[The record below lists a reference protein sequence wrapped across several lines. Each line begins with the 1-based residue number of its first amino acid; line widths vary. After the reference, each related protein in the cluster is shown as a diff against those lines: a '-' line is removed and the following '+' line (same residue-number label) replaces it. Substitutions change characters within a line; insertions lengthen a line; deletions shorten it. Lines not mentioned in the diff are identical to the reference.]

1 MTTSKIK
8 TGTLYRDFSLQRDGV
23 DQEARTVPVAFSSE
37 EPYERYFG
45 TEILDHGPK
54 SVRLD
59 RLASGCCAFLLDHR
73 TSEQIGVIEKAWI
86 DKDRVGRAIVRFSRS
101 ARAEEIFQDVV
112 DGIRSCISVGYIVH
126 KMVLEE
132 AEFKKE
138 VYRVTDWEPM
148 EISLVAVP
156 ADPTVGV
163 GRSAGAEDVETIIE
177 RPEATPPAV
186 EVRSQPTTPTPERV
200 IVMDDNAVA
209 QGRQAEQKRTA
220 DLLAIADSY
229 EKFGAREMV
238 ADFIRGGK
246 TVEQFKDALM
256 EKISSRH
263 SSAAEAE
270 IGLSAQERKQYSIL
284 RAVQAQL
291 SGDWSKAGLE
301 RAASEA
307 VAKRAGMTPEGFFVP
322 VDSFTRS
329 FAAGTAA
336 EGGNLIQT
344 SVLGNEF
351 VDVLRNNM
359 VLAAMGVRFLGGLT
373 GNIAIPRK
381 TSGSTV
387 NMPGENG
394 NASSGSVATNQIAL
408 NPKRVTGK
416 VPYSKQALLQGSLD
430 VDAMLRD
437 DLTQTIA
444 VKIQDQAINGTA
456 TGNEARGLLATAG
469 IGSVIGGTNGA
480 QIDWSHIVGLETA
493 CANANA
499 EPDQRSGYI
508 VNTKTRGW
516 LKQKQK
522 AANLPFIWEN
532 AAQPLNGYRAAV
544 TNTMSSTGTK
554 GTANGVCSSLAFGS
568 DWSDLVIGLFGGLD
582 IVVDPYTAAG
592 TGEVILTANQY
603 IDVAVRLAAS
613 FSAMTD
619 GLTS

>member
-1 MTTSKIK
+1 MPIEKK
-8 TGTLYRDFSLQRDGV
+8 TIGTLYRDFKVDRSAV
-23 DQEARTVPVAFSSE
+23 DQEARTVNLAFSSE

-45 TEILDHGPK
+45 VEILDHNPK
-54 SVRLD
+54 SIRLA
-59 RLASGCCAFLLDHR
+59 RLASGRAPFLFNHR
-73 TSEQIGVIEKAWI
+73 TSEQIGVVESIEI
-86 DKDRVGRAIVRFSRS
+86 GSDKVGRAVVRFSRGK
-101 ARAEEIFQDVV
+101 AAEEYFQDVI
-112 DGIRSCISVGYIVH
+112 DGIRANVSVGYVPH

-132 AEFKKE
+132 GGDDKE
-138 VYRVTDWEPM
+138 VYRVTDWEPL
-148 EISLVAVP
+148 EISLVAIP

-177 RPEATPPAV
+177 RPEVTPPAV
-186 EVRSQPTTPTPERV
+186 EVRSQTNNPTPERIV
-200 IVMDDNAVA
+200 VMDDNAVA

-229 EKFGAREMV
+229 AQFGARDLV
-238 ADFIRGGK
+238 TDFIRNGK

-263 SSAAEAE
+263 SNAAEAE
-270 IGLSAQERKQYSIL
+270 IGLSAQERKQYSVL
-284 RAVQAQL
+284 RAVQAVV

-307 VAKRAGMTPEGFFVP
+307 VAKRTGATPEGFFVP
-322 VDSFTRS
+322 VDTFNRS

-336 EGGNLIQT
+336 EAGNLIQT

-351 VDVLRNNM
+351 VDILRNNM
-359 VLAAMGVRFLGGLT
+359 VLAALGVRFLGGLT
-373 GNIAIPRK
+373 SNVAIPRK

-394 NASSGSVATNQIAL
+394 GAASGSVATNQIQL
-408 NPKRVTGK
+408 TPKRVTGK

-430 VDAMLRD
+430 VEAMLRD

-469 IGSVIGGTNGA
+469 IGAVIGGDNGA

-499 EPDQRSGYI
+499 EPDQRSGYL

-532 AAQPLNGYRAAV
+532 GPQPLNGYRAAV

-554 GTANGVCSSLAFGS
+554 GTANGICSSLAYGS
-568 DWSDLVIGLFGGLD
+568 DWSDLVVGLFGGLD
-582 IVVDPYTAAG
+582 VVVDPFTSAG
-592 TGEVILTANQY
+592 TGEVIITANQF